1 VKHQGEAEG
10 KRVATMRSGRERA
23 RHQIHARH
31 GEGGNILNFELTKD
45 VHHVQHVIFF
55 PHPLL
60 AERSLSQQQQQ
71 QQEQRLPQEMFGP
84 LGISIVLIASV
95 SIVAALFSIPMMS
108 LEAQNRRVDLYR
120 KMEEDSEEIM
130 PVL

>member
-1 VKHQGEAEG
+1 
-10 KRVATMRSGRERA
+10 MRSGRERA

-31 GEGGNILNFELTKD
+31 GEGGNRHHFELTRD

-60 AERSLSQQQQQ
+60 AESSLSQQ
-71 QQEQRLPQEMFGP
+71 QQEQRLPKEMFGP

-108 LEAQNRRVDLYR
+108 LEAQNRRVELYR

>member
-1 VKHQGEAEG
+1 M
-10 KRVATMRSGRERA
+10 ATMRSGRERA

-31 GEGGNILNFELTKD
+31 GEGGNRLNFELTRD
-45 VHHVQHVIFF
+45 VHHIQHVIFF
-55 PHPLL
+55 PHSLL

-71 QQEQRLPQEMFGP
+71 QEQRLPKGMFGP

-108 LEAQNRRVDLYR
+108 LEAQNRRVDWYR